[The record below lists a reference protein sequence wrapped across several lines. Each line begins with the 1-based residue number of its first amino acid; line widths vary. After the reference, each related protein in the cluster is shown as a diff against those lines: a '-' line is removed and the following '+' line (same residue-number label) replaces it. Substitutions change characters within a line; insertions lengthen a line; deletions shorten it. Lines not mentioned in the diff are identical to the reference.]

1 MVNTKGGTGKTTT
14 VAFFAHALH
23 EHGRTV
29 AVVDADPQGSAL
41 SWSRYAG
48 GWPFPVIGDLATEHL
63 HRKLPGIVGNRYDVI
78 LIDTPPL
85 EQRRG
90 VVVSALVAATDVL
103 VPVAPT
109 PAEIERMGSVR
120 EAIARAADQ
129 RVSGRPPRSAVL
141 LTRTVAG
148 AASTQ
153 VWREQLEAAGDR
165 VLRVEVR
172 RLERFSQAFG
182 GPIER
187 ALSTAYGDAV
197 TELLKGQE

>member
-14 VAFFAHALH
+14 VAFIAHALH
-23 EHGRTV
+23 EQGRTV

-148 AASTQ
+148 AVSTQ

-165 VLRVEVR
+165 VLGVEVR